1 MHLRRRWFSGVLA
14 AAAIL
19 CVAALLP
26 LPLYLVAPGAAI
38 DLSSAVIVGSTAAPR
53 DRFFLTDVRLIRAS
67 PLRLALALLPG
78 IAVTKA
84 DTVVPNGES
93 GRHFEDTMHAAM
105 LQSQSIA
112 AVVGERAAG
121 LAVPLP
127 AARVEVEAI
136 DAAST
141 ARGLLA
147 AGDIIASI
155 DRRAVREDLDVRA
168 VVAAKPA
175 GTPLRVAF
183 ERAGVPRVVTIRT
196 VLLGGR
202 VRLGVILGQRY
213 GPVRLAVPVRY
224 AVGNVGGSSG
234 GLMMA
239 LRIYEGLRMPARGA
253 RGSFAGTGTI
263 ALDGRVGAIDGTRQ
277 KLIAAKRAGA
287 RVFFVPRANFA
298 DIAGERDLRVVPVD
312 TFGQARRVL
321 DDERGN
327 QSAERKRIAQTGVGG
342 SMPTHHHHEHHL
354 HDDHRAHKKRPGK
367 GAEREGDRGHAH
379 RGDRG
384 ARGRRRHV

>member
-1 MHLRRRWFSGVLA
+1 MRFRRRWFSGVLA

-19 CVAALLP
+19 CAAALLP
-26 LPLYLVAPGAAI
+26 LPLYLIVPGAAI
-38 DLSSAVIVGSTAAPR
+38 DLSSAVIVGSTAPPR

-67 PLRLALALLPG
+67 PLRLALALFPG
-78 IAVTKA
+78 VTLAKA

-93 GRHFEDTMHAAM
+93 GRRFEDSMQTAMHE
-105 LQSQSIA
+105 SQSIA

-127 AARVEVEAI
+127 VARVEVEAI
-136 DAAST
+136 DGAST

-155 DRRAVREDLDVRA
+155 DRHAVREGLDVRA
-168 VVAAKPA
+168 AVAAKPA

-183 ERAGVPRVVTIRT
+183 ERAGIVRVVTLRA

-202 VRLGVILGQRY
+202 ARLGVILAQRY
-213 GPVRLAVPVRY
+213 GPVQLAVPVRF
-224 AVGNVGGSSG
+224 AVGDVGGSSG

-239 LRIYEGLRMPARGA
+239 LRIYDGLHASGRAGG
-253 RGSFAGTGTI
+253 GSFAGTGTI
-263 ALDGRVGAIDGTRQ
+263 ALDGRVGPIEGTRQ
-277 KLIAAKRAGA
+277 KLLAAKRAGA
-287 RVFFVPRANFA
+287 RIFFVPRANFA

-321 DDERGN
+321 DRR
-327 QSAERKRIAQTGVGG
+327 ARKR
-342 SMPTHHHHEHHL
+342 
-354 HDDHRAHKKRPGK
+354 RPGK
-367 GAEREGDRGHAH
+367 
-379 RGDRG
+379 
-384 ARGRRRHV
+384 